1 MNSTF
6 PALKKISGKKI
17 SRNLKVSKMAGNPY
31 ILFDSVVSHTN
42 KAGAP
47 HNGMRKA
54 RNTLTHPYSTVIDR
68 THKPTNTDSDAH
80 TRALHIPIR
89 DAFDAVRSIATHLH
103 AMNIH

>member
-1 MNSTF
+1 MF
-6 PALKKISGKKI
+6 KD
-17 SRNLKVSKMAGNPY
+17 AGNPY